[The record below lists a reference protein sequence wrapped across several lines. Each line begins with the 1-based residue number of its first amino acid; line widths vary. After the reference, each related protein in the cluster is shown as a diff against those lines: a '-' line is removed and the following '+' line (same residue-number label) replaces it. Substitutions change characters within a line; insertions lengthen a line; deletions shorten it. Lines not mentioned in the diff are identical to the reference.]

1 MLFEVAEDF
10 CSSIVFWRSLS
21 FVLVTESTK
30 LVLLNANPESQET
43 LAFEMGSEKQVLLED
58 LADDDT
64 VLTMCVPPETEDLED
79 FAVNFDFEVEV
90 TAEVLGMEVNVCLV
104 LVGDCFIASEYK
116 LPLDGQLN
124 SLLFAGW
131 KFRGFEE
138 PPKTEVLV
146 S

>member
-1 MLFEVAEDF
+1 MGEDF
-10 CSSIVFWRSLS
+10 CSSIFFWRSFS
-21 FVLVTESTK
+21 FVVVTESTK
-30 LVLLNANPESQET
+30 LVLFNVNPESQET
-43 LAFEMGSEKQVLLED
+43 LAFEMGSEKQVLVED

-64 VLTMCVPPETEDLED
+64 VLTVCVNSETEDLED
-79 FAVNFDFEVEV
+79 FADNFDFEVEV
-90 TAEVLGMEVNVCLV
+90 TAEVLVKEVTVCLV

-124 SLLFAGW
+124 SLLFAAW
-131 KFRGFEE
+131 KFWDFEE

>member
-1 MLFEVAEDF
+1 MGEDF

-30 LVLLNANPESQET
+30 LVLLNVNPESQET
-43 LAFEMGSEKQVLLED
+43 LAFEMGSEKQVLVED

-64 VLTMCVPPETEDLED
+64 VLTMCVTSETGDLED

-131 KFRGFEE
+131 KFRDFEE